1 MTIGHRRRVSH
12 DAAWYY
18 NSSLQ
23 QSPCNSPVIPIRHD
37 TGATHSLTRRILEH
51 GNLYEPRFCEGR
63 RYGPEQSGL
72 DRTAG
77 LQLGHVSP
85 DQKCGRRRQAPYV
98 GEISVTKYI
107 DSASSTIQQ
116 YAFKAIVNACT
127 IQYVHTDIGGGKVF
141 RSLQLANCIISS
153 VNSDG
158 GTHERPKEYLT
169 LNFTEIT
176 VSDTVYTDQD
186 SEGTQS
192 NVVYSLE
199 QSTTL

>member
-1 MTIGHRRRVSH
+1 MAI
-12 DAAWYY
+12 YM
-18 NSSLQ
+18 SLGSAQ
-23 QSPCNSPVIPIRHD
+23 GDVTAQSNQGWIELLDCSW
-37 TGATHSLTRRILEH
+37 GMSRRIRSAVGVGKSRE
-51 GNLYEPRFCEGR
+51 
-63 RYGPEQSGL
+63 S
-72 DRTAG
+72 TT
-77 LQLGHVSP
+77 
-85 DQKCGRRRQAPYV
+85 PYV
-98 GEISVTKYI
+98 GEIAVTKYV

-116 YAFKAIVNACT
+116 YAFKAIVNDAT
-127 IQYVHTDIGGGKVF
+127 LQYVHTDIGGGKVF

-158 GTHERPKEYLT
+158 GSQERPKEYLT

-176 VSDTVYTDQD
+176 VSDMVYTDKD